1 MSTKKPVMGR
11 GLEALLGQMSKRPEP
26 APDAGS
32 ARRAAAGEAA
42 R

>member
-26 APDAGS
+26 APAAGAADA
-32 ARRAAAGEAA
+32 APAGEACG
-42 R
+42 